1 MNSQLYPGRPAPDAA
16 RWDSDLLVAYFCS
29 EFAITEHLPIYSGG
43 LGVLAGDHLKSASD
57 LGLPMVAVG
66 LAYHDGYFAQTL
78 DEQGRQVA
86 GPDRNLWSERPVER
100 AEAADG
106 TPVAISVPIEG
117 RPVRVEI
124 LQAWVGSTRLLL
136 LDTDVA
142 GNSEPDRGIT
152 GSLYG
157 GDEET
162 RIRQELIL
170 GLGGVRALR
179 AMDLPV
185 TVFHMNEGHSA
196 FLVLE
201 RLRESTAAGS
211 TFDEAL
217 DRVRASSVFTTHT
230 PVPAGFDIFTSEQ
243 VARHLS
249 WLADEPGM
257 ARSDWLSLGGS
268 PEDPEC
274 NQGFN
279 MALLALR
286 GAQHLNGVSQLHAQV
301 SRGMWS
307 ELFPER
313 PPEEVPIIGITNGI
327 HLPTW
332 VGRGVQALMDRYLA
346 AGWIWRPHEDPV
358 WAQVSAIPSTEL
370 FAARWACRRAL
381 VGLAANHGFT
391 LNPDALTLGFARRFA
406 TYKRATLLLR
416 DRSRLRALLRDSE
429 RPVQLVFSGKAHPRD
444 FPGQDF
450 LAEIVALSRD
460 PEFAGHIAFIPGYD
474 MAVGRVMVQGA
485 DVWLNTPRR
494 PKEASGTSGMK
505 VCVNG
510 GLNLS
515 VLDGW
520 WAEGYEPGRGWSIGD
535 GELYDD
541 PELADTTEAQALYR
555 LLEEHVIPL
564 YYDRASNGVPE
575 GWIEHMRRSIAEL
588 TPRFSTHRMVR
599 EYGERLYERALDAS
613 RSPRA

>member
-1 MNSQLYPGRPAPDAA
+1 VNSQLYPGRPAPDAV

-66 LAYHDGYFAQTL
+66 LAYHDGYFAQTF
-78 DEQGRQVA
+78 DDQGRQVA

-100 AEAADG
+100 AEEVDG
-106 TPVAISVPIEG
+106 TPVTISVQIEG
-117 RPVRVEI
+117 RAVRVEI

-142 GNSEPDRGIT
+142 GNSEEDRGIT

-179 AMDLPV
+179 AMELPI

-201 RLRESTAAGS
+201 RLREFTAAGS
-211 TFDEAL
+211 SFDEAL
-217 DRVRASSVFTTHT
+217 AQVRASSVFTTHT
-230 PVPAGFDIFTSEQ
+230 PVPAGFDIFSEEQ
-243 VARHLS
+243 MERHLS
-249 WLADEPGM
+249 WLAEEPGM
-257 ARSDWLSLGGS
+257 ALADWRALGGA
-268 PEDPEC
+268 PEDPESK
-274 NQGFN
+274 QGFN

-301 SRGMWS
+301 SRGMWAD
-307 ELFPER
+307 LFPGR
-313 PPEEVPIIGITNGI
+313 PTEEVPIIGITNGI

-332 VGRGVQALMDRYLA
+332 VGRGVQALMDRHLQ
-346 AGWIWRPHEDPV
+346 AGWIWRAADHSAWE
-358 WAQVSAIPSTEL
+358 QVPNIPSTEL

-381 VGLAANHGFT
+381 IGLAAQHGFT

-416 DRSRLRALLRDSE
+416 DRARLRALLQDPE
-429 RPVQLVFSGKAHPRD
+429 RPVQLVFAGKAHPRD

-474 MAVGRVMVQGA
+474 MAVGRTMVQGA

-520 WAEGYEPGRGWSIGD
+520 WVEGYEPGRGWPIGA
-535 GELYDD
+535 GELYEDA
-541 PELADTTEAQALYR
+541 ERADTIEAEALYSV
-555 LLEEHVIPL
+555 LEEQIIPL
-564 YYDRASNGVPE
+564 FYDRAPNGVPE
-575 GWIEHMRRSIAEL
+575 GWVEHMRRSIAEL

-599 EYGERLYERALDAS
+599 EYGERLYLKALEAS
-613 RSPRA
+613 R